1 MNTTPA
7 PDVAM
12 AIQAL
17 YDENPHAT
25 RLFDWTASL
34 ERDAYETTV
43 ERLCRKLDISRGD
56 AIRLA
61 RELEAA
67 GCGEFIV
74 GRKGWSSRFRWAHS
88 RVSLGQIASGEAVEL
103 EEASD
108 PISEE
113 DEEAS
118 EPQEGGE
125 RPLTIHEAKN
135 RLARSLG
142 VEPSE
147 ISIEIRA

>member
-1 MNTTPA
+1 MNATPA

-12 AIQAL
+12 AIRAL

-43 ERLCRKLDISRGD
+43 ERLSRKLEISRGE
-56 AIRLA
+56 AISLA

-74 GRKGWSSRFRWAHS
+74 GRKGWSSRFRWAYS
-88 RVSLGQIASGEAVEL
+88 RVSLGQIASGEAAEL

-118 EPQEGGE
+118 EPQQGSE
-125 RPLTIHEAKN
+125 RPLTIREAKIG
-135 RLARSLG
+135 LAQSLG
-142 VEPSE
+142 VEPNQ

>member
-1 MNTTPA
+1 MNTTLT

-12 AIQAL
+12 AIRAL

-34 ERDAYETTV
+34 ERDADETTV
-43 ERLCRKLDISRGD
+43 ERFMRKLEISRGE
-56 AIRLA
+56 AISLA
-61 RELEAA
+61 RELEEA

-74 GRKGWSSRFRWAHS
+74 GRKGWSSRFRWAYS
-88 RVSLGQIASGEAVEL
+88 RVSLGQVASGEAEEL

-118 EPQEGGE
+118 EPREGSE
-125 RPLTIHEAKN
+125 RHLTIHEAKI
-135 RLARSLG
+135 RLAQSLG
-142 VEPSE
+142 VEPSQ

>member
-1 MNTTPA
+1 MSTTLT

-12 AIQAL
+12 AIRVL
-17 YDENPHAT
+17 YDKNPHAT

-43 ERLCRKLDISRGD
+43 ERLSRKLEISRGR
-56 AIRLA
+56 AISLA
-61 RELEAA
+61 RELEEA
-67 GCGEFIV
+67 GCGDFIV
-74 GRKGWSSRFRWAHS
+74 GRKGWSSRFRWAYS
-88 RVSLGQIASGEAVEL
+88 RVSLGQVASGEAEEL

-118 EPQEGGE
+118 ESQEGSE
-125 RPLTIHEAKN
+125 RPLTIHEAKI
-135 RLARSLG
+135 RLAQSLG
-142 VEPSE
+142 VEPSQ

>member
-1 MNTTPA
+1 MNA
-7 PDVAM
+7 VVNPDVAM
-12 AIQAL
+12 AIRAL
-17 YDENPHAT
+17 YEENPHAT

-43 ERLCRKLDISRGD
+43 ERLIRKLGITRGE

-61 RELEAA
+61 RALADA

-74 GRKGWSSRFRWAHS
+74 GRKGWSSRFRWAYS
-88 RVSLGQIASGEAVEL
+88 RVNLGKVASGELDEL

-113 DEEAS
+113 EEEAS
-118 EPQEGGE
+118 EPQEGSE
-125 RPLTIHEAKN
+125 RHLTIVEAKIQ
-135 RLARSLG
+135 LAQSLG
-142 VEPSE
+142 VEPSQ
-147 ISIEIRA
+147 IAIEIRA

>member
-1 MNTTPA
+1 MNTTLT

-12 AIQAL
+12 AIRAL

-43 ERLCRKLDISRGD
+43 ERLSRKLEISRGE
-56 AIRLA
+56 AISLA
-61 RELEAA
+61 RELEEA

-74 GRKGWSSRFRWAHS
+74 GRKGWSSRFRWAYS
-88 RVSLGQIASGEAVEL
+88 RVSLGQVASGEAEEL

-113 DEEAS
+113 DEEALN
-118 EPQEGGE
+118 P
-125 RPLTIHEAKN
+125 RKAAN
-135 RLARSLG
+135 
-142 VEPSE
+142 E
-147 ISIEIRA
+147 I

>member
-1 MNTTPA
+1 MNNTLT

-12 AIQAL
+12 AIRAL
-17 YDENPHAT
+17 YGENPHAT

-43 ERLCRKLDISRGD
+43 KRLSRKLEISRGA
-56 AIRLA
+56 AISLA
-61 RELEAA
+61 RELEEA
-67 GCGEFIV
+67 GCGEFVV
-74 GRKGWSSRFRWAHS
+74 GRKGWPSRFRWAYG
-88 RVSLGQIASGEAVEL
+88 RVSLGQVASGEAEEL
-103 EEASD
+103 EEASN

-118 EPQEGGE
+118 EPQEGSE
-125 RPLTIHEAKN
+125 RHLTIHEAKI
-135 RLARSLG
+135 RLAQSLG
-142 VEPSE
+142 VEPSQ

>member
-1 MNTTPA
+1 MNTTLT

-12 AIQAL
+12 AIRVL

-25 RLFDWTASL
+25 LLFDWTASL

-43 ERLCRKLDISRGD
+43 DRISRKLEISRGE
-56 AIRLA
+56 AISLA
-61 RELEAA
+61 RELEEA

-74 GRKGWSSRFRWAHS
+74 GRKGWASRFRWAYS
-88 RVSLGQIASGEAVEL
+88 RVSLGQVASGEAEEL

-118 EPQEGGE
+118 EPQKGSE
-125 RPLTIHEAKN
+125 RNLTIHEAKI
-135 RLARSLG
+135 RLAHSLG
-142 VEPSE
+142 VEPSQ